1 MVRWTP
7 YLTNRS
13 FTMRP
18 LMLTLATPLLF
29 ACAAAQAGN
38 LVDVQVLDRDG
49 GGTLVQY
56 PARGKQYVA
65 GIPGHRYSVRLTNR
79 TGARVMTV
87 LSVDGVNAVSG
98 ETANPDQSGYVLE
111 PYESTE
117 IAGWRKDMS
126 AIAAFEFTALTDSYA
141 ARTGRPDNV
150 GVIGVAVF
158 RERTPPPPTWREK
171 AIAESRD
178 AFGGHGRTDSAASPP
193 PAPAENSAP
202 AATGAAPGY
211 ADRRAAKSAPAG
223 EPLGTGHGERES
235 SYASYT
241 KFERDSA
248 RPYEVLSVWYDSMT
262 NLQAR
267 GVVPRPRPVPAEPQA
282 FPAGF
287 VADPPAS
294 R

>member
-1 MVRWTP
+1 M
-7 YLTNRS
+7 RS
-13 FTMRP
+13 
-18 LMLTLATPLLF
+18 LMLFLATPLLF

-49 GGTLVQY
+49 NGTLVQY

-65 GIPGHRYSVRLTNR
+65 GIPGHRYSVRITNR
-79 TGARVMTV
+79 TAARVMTV

-98 ETANPDQSGYVLE
+98 ETANPNQSGYVLE
-111 PYESTE
+111 AYESTE

-126 AIAAFEFTALTDSYA
+126 AIAAFEFTALSDSYA

-158 RERTPPPPTWREK
+158 RERTPPPPVWREK
-171 AIAESRD
+171 EIAESR
-178 AFGGHGRTDSAASPP
+178 AGSLGGRASTDSAAQ
-193 PAPAENSAP
+193 PAPASPAAENSAQ
-202 AATGAAPGY
+202 AATGAAPGDL
-211 ADRRAAKSAPAG
+211 ARRDAAKSAPAG
-223 EPLGTGHGERES
+223 EPLGTGHGQRES

-241 KFERDSA
+241 TFERDTS
-248 RPYEVLSVWYDSMT
+248 RPYEVVSIWYDSLS

-267 GVVPRPRPVPAEPQA
+267 GVVPRPRPVPSEPQA

-287 VADPPAS
+287 VADPPVS